1 MQSASRGSFKR
12 AWNISCHSV
21 KFKTGVSVYMVM
33 KPLSKRCLSLLRK
46 IMMRCEAVS
55 K

>member
-12 AWNISCHSV
+12 VKNISCHSV

-33 KPLSKRCLSLLRK
+33 KPLTQLFVVITQDSDA
-46 IMMRCEAVS
+46 MRGGE
-55 K
+55 